1 MALMMLSASPA
12 GFPKLTDVIG
22 GCCCWSCCCCSWRDF
37 KNSETVG
44 RFAAAV
50 LVAAFVADDDM
61 ARKNERVEI
70 GRSVEEMK
78 QEVRCDAAIQK
89 NATIQKNH
97 TFDNRNI
104 HIHTTLVY
112 LLVRSSRVARK
123 YTPTVV
129 SVYAGLLCRTIEG
142 KDKRS
147 LDNRLQ
153 VSRSNRQIT
162 DTKTDTNTRT
172 R

>member
-22 GCCCWSCCCCSWRDF
+22 GCGCCSCSCSCWSWRDF

-50 LVAAFVADDDM
+50 LVAAFVVDDDM

-70 GRSVEEMK
+70 GRRVEEMK
-78 QEVRCDAAIQK
+78 QEVRCDAAIKK
-89 NATIQKNH
+89 NATIQKNN

-104 HIHTTLVY
+104 HIHD
-112 LLVRSSRVARK
+112 SC
-123 YTPTVV
+123 V
-129 SVYAGLLCRTIEG
+129 SVGA
-142 KDKRS
+142 
-147 LDNRLQ
+147 N
-153 VSRSNRQIT
+153 
-162 DTKTDTNTRT
+162 
-172 R
+172 

>member
-1 MALMMLSASPA
+1 MMLSASPA

-22 GCCCWSCCCCSWRDF
+22 GCCCCCCCSWRDF

-70 GRSVEEMK
+70 GRRVEEMK
-78 QEVRCDAAIQK
+78 QEVRCDAAIKK
-89 NATIQKNH
+89 NATIQKNN

-104 HIHTTLVY
+104 HIHD
-112 LLVRSSRVARK
+112 SC
-123 YTPTVV
+123 V
-129 SVYAGLLCRTIEG
+129 SVGA
-142 KDKRS
+142 
-147 LDNRLQ
+147 N
-153 VSRSNRQIT
+153 
-162 DTKTDTNTRT
+162 
-172 R
+172 